1 MASFDELMKDLTEKK
16 FAPLYFLH
24 GEEPF
29 YIDQIVQYIEQ
40 HALAPHEKGFNQTIF
55 YGKDVSLQQVLETAR
70 RFPMMAKR
78 QVVIVKEAQGLEELN
93 RTEKEDKK
101 SKEKALHPLIAY
113 ALKPVPST
121 VLVFAY
127 KYKKLDQRTELAK
140 KLNELAVCLLSEKV
154 KDYQLSDWI
163 GKYCQKKG
171 YAIKSEACQLIAEH
185 IGNDLSRISNEIEK
199 MLLNYPAG
207 TSISEEMVFKH
218 IGISKE
224 FNIFELQKALV
235 QRNAHKVFQ
244 IVAYLEANPKDN
256 PLIPMI
262 ASLFGYFTKILLTH
276 QHLNGGENEVAKV
289 LQLPPFVA
297 KEYIAAA
304 KVFSPARVIRILGYI
319 HQADLRSK
327 GIEGTADHA
336 ILKDLSAQIL
346 YQ

>member
-1 MASFDELMKDLTEKK
+1 MPSFDEIMKDLKEKK

-29 YIDQIVQYIEQ
+29 YIDQVTQYIEQ
-40 HALAPHEKGFNQTIF
+40 YALAPHEKGFNQTIF
-55 YGKDVSLQQVLETAR
+55 YGKDVSLQQVLETSR

-78 QVVIVKEAQGLEELN
+78 QVVIVKEAQGLEELT

-101 SKEKALHPLIAY
+101 KEKQPHPLISY
-113 ALKPVPST
+113 ATKPVPST
-121 VLVFAY
+121 ILVFAY

-140 KLNELAVCLLSEKV
+140 KLNEYAVCLLSEKI

-163 GKYCQKKG
+163 AKYCQSKG
-171 YAIKSEACQLIAEH
+171 YLIKSEACQLIAEH
-185 IGNDLSRISNEIEK
+185 IGNDLSRIANEIEK

-207 TSISEEMVFKH
+207 TQISEEMVFKH

-244 IVAYLEANPKDN
+244 IVAYFEANPKDN
-256 PLIPMI
+256 PVIPML

-276 QHLNGGENEVAKV
+276 QHLKGGEAEVAKV
-289 LQLPPFVA
+289 LQLPPFVV
-297 KEYIAAA
+297 KEYIAAT
-304 KVFSPARVIRILGYI
+304 KVFSVAKVIRILGYI
-319 HQADLRSK
+319 HHADLRSK
-327 GIEGTADHA
+327 GIEGGADSA
-336 ILKDLSAQIL
+336 ILKDLSLQIL